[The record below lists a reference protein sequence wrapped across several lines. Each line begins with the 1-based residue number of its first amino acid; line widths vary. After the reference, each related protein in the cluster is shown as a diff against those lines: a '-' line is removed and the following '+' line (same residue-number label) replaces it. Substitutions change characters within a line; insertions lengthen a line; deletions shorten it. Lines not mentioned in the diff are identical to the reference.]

1 MFWLRKLTSLS
12 LNLNGKINNFYH
24 IGVIVW
30 VKRNYA
36 CEILS
41 LAPKQYLVCFRDHR
55 GAGGGSDDD
64 DVNDFALSNMI

>member
-1 MFWLRKLTSLS
+1 M
-12 LNLNGKINNFYH
+12 
-24 IGVIVW
+24 W

-36 CEILS
+36 CETLS
-41 LAPKQYLVCFRDHR
+41 LAPKQYLVCLRDHH

>member
-1 MFWLRKLTSLS
+1 M
-12 LNLNGKINNFYH
+12 
-24 IGVIVW
+24 W

-41 LAPKQYLVCFRDHR
+41 LAPKQYLVRLRDHR